1 MNGYLNMK
9 KKLVEINDTSS
20 RSSAGQKAQ
29 DEFTRVLAQQVQ
41 GLEKTIQ
48 LEVEPNVDT
57 IINRLNKKDKKKI
70 N

>member
-1 MNGYLNMK
+1 
-9 KKLVEINDTSS
+9 
-20 RSSAGQKAQ
+20 
-29 DEFTRVLAQQVQ
+29 
-41 GLEKTIQ
+41 LEKTIQ